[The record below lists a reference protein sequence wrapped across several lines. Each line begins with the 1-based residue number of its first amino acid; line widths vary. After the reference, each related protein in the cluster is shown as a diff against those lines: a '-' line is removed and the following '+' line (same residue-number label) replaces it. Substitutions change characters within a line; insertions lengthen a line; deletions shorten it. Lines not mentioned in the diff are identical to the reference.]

1 VFAVELPA
9 TQNRQLL
16 ASCALQALRVEIDR
30 HLLAK
35 KLPDSV
41 LNKVI
46 YRGDI
51 LQVGGASITFYQHE
65 SLTPEQVLDRIV
77 EHYKAWTVNRPG
89 GRR

>member
-1 VFAVELPA
+1 LVA
-9 TQNRQLL
+9 
-16 ASCALQALRVEIDR
+16 I
-30 HLLAK
+30 

-46 YRGDI
+46 YRRDI
-51 LQVGGASITFYQHE
+51 LQFGGASIMFYRHE

-77 EHYKAWTVNRPG
+77 EDYKAWTVNLPG